1 MNRLVLSSALL
12 ALVTACTPPSVPAE
26 PAVSVRVSPDPVVLG
41 QNLTFNLVVQR
52 VSEPLHVAVFVEDP
66 AGHVIQLLPNRPPG
80 GDPILNPGQAVTFP
94 APGANYA
101 LKAALPVGVHTVLA
115 YATPARLQDGVVSAY
130 ASDSAAFADVV
141 PGWQGTGSLRG
152 AMVAVLKLHQAGLV
166 EYTTFTVTNP

>member
-1 MNRLVLSSALL
+1 MS
-12 ALVTACTPPSVPAE
+12 AE
-26 PAVSVRVSPDPVVLG
+26 PAVTVQVSPAPFVLG
-41 QNLTFNLVVQR
+41 QNLTFHLGVQH
-52 VSEPLHVAVFVEDP
+52 VSELMHVAVFVEDP
-66 AGHVIQLLPNRPPG
+66 AGHVIQLLPNRLPG
-80 GDPILNPGQAVTFP
+80 GDPVLTPGQAVTFP

-130 ASDSAAFADVV
+130 ASESAAFADVV
-141 PGWQGTGSLRG
+141 PGRQGTGSLRG